1 MYSAENLSIT
11 KTKPNKTM
19 TELEALQ
26 NACDNGLVVREYF
39 THDKRKTIKMYYATL
54 NGNSISPVLDYE
66 NLNHF
71 ILGFNKAVKL
81 KTQ

>member
-1 MYSAENLSIT
+1 
-11 KTKPNKTM
+11 M